1 MSKINQDFNPNAVI
15 EQLKHT
21 MKTTSIYKHTIDWES
36 LQELLIKNDQALK
49 QLAAMQDT
57 GGEPNMV
64 NYNPANGTFTF
75 MDCSIESPKGRR
87 SWCYDAAAR
96 KARKNHPPTND
107 VETWCKKNDLQL
119 LDKNDYIWLQSLLDI
134 DLKTSS
140 WIHTP
145 ADIRRL
151 GGALFGDKRYNTV
164 FIYHN
169 GAESY
174 YASRGFR
181 TKFILKT

>member
-1 MSKINQDFNPNAVI
+1 LYRFKKNIITFINHIFFNTSILMSKINQDFNPNAVI

-87 SWCYDAAAR
+87 SWCYDAAA
-96 KARKNHPPTND
+96 
-107 VETWCKKNDLQL
+107 
-119 LDKNDYIWLQSLLDI
+119 
-134 DLKTSS
+134 
-140 WIHTP
+140 
-145 ADIRRL
+145 
-151 GGALFGDKRYNTV
+151 
-164 FIYHN
+164 
-169 GAESY
+169 
-174 YASRGFR
+174 
-181 TKFILKT
+181 